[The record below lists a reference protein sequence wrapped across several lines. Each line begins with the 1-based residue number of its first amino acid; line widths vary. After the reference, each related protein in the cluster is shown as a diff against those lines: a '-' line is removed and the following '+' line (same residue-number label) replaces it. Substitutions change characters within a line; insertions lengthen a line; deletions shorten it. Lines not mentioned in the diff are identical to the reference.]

1 MLHFHE
7 LNTAVID
14 NKEDFS
20 YQNSMANKALDISPN
35 LSMREMKAF
44 PPILS
49 KQMNYCDTNYR

>member
-14 NKEDFS
+14 KEDFS
-20 YQNSMANKALDISPN
+20 YQNNMANKALDSQN

-44 PPILS
+44 PPIMS
-49 KQMNYCDTNYR
+49 EQMNYCDTNYR

>member
-20 YQNSMANKALDISPN
+20 YQNSMANKALGSRN
-35 LSMREMKAF
+35 LSMREMKAL
-44 PPILS
+44 PPIMS